1 MSNKLEEIIANMAEQ
16 QKGLFTEMVE
26 QHVNT
31 QAQISSLINA
41 LQQKLNMNNPFDV
54 ETVQPAQAVAAINDF
69 NESLGGY
76 RRQRAVIPVKSLLSI
91 KSLIQ
96 QT

>member
-1 MSNKLEEIIANMAEQ
+1 MTGKLEELIANMAVQ
-16 QKGLFTEMVE
+16 QKSLFTKMVE

-41 LQQKLNMNNPFDV
+41 LQQKLNINNPIDV
-54 ETVQPAQAVAAINDF
+54 ETVQPAQADAAMNDF
-69 NESLGGY
+69 NESLGGC
-76 RRQRAVIPVKSLLSI
+76 QRAVKPVKSLLST